1 MEDTTLKKYFDD
13 FTEKIEGLKEDFKKV
28 DDWQRS
34 QYKKVII
41 LREHQKVMEK
51 DIENHKK
58 NVRWGIGVI
67 MPTITAV
74 LLFIANF
81 FTNKTG

>member
-1 MEDTTLKKYFDD
+1 MEDTTLKKYFED
-13 FTEKIEGLKEDFKKV
+13 FTEKIEDLREDFKKA

-41 LREHQKVMEK
+41 LEEHQKAMKE
-51 DIENHKK
+51 DIANHKI

-67 MPTITAV
+67 MPTITAI
-74 LLFIANF
+74 LLFVANF
-81 FTNKTG
+81 FTHKTG